1 MKRLI
6 HNVLIIASI
15 LSTLI
20 SPLVIYT
27 ESRAQGEQ
35 LTYLPLIFNKYDP
48 YPGMVFIS
56 AGEFSMGCDPGNS
69 AEYCRPDL
77 LPWLTNEFPMH
88 QVYLESYYIEI
99 YEVTNQKYSKCVEAG
114 ICAPPL
120 NYSSYTR
127 PSYFDNPDFANYPV
141 IYITWSQANTYCA
154 WAGKRLPTEAEWEKA
169 ARGTEYRVFPW
180 GNEQINCSLANYWS
194 TTHFCVGDT
203 TEVGSYPLG
212 ASIYGVLDLAGNVKE
227 WVSDWYQ
234 ADYYNIS
241 PYYNPM
247 GPDTGTAKVARG
259 GSFYSSDFG
268 VRTAMRECPT

>member
-1 MKRLI
+1 MKHFHRKSFLA
-6 HNVLIIASI
+6 LIILLSI
-15 LSTLI
+15 LFMLMI
-20 SPLVIYT
+20 SRQ
-27 ESRAQGEQ
+27 SRAQDGQ
-35 LTYLPLIFNKYDP
+35 LSYLPVIYKVDLKYLE
-48 YPGMVFIS
+48 MAFIP
-56 AGEFSMGCDPGNS
+56 AGEFSMGCDPNNS
-69 AEYCRPDL
+69 EEYCRPDV
-77 LPWLTNEFPMH
+77 LPWLVDEFPMH
-88 QVYLESYYIEI
+88 QVYLNSYYIDI
-99 YEVTNQKYSKCVEAG
+99 YEVTIQKYSKCVEAG

-154 WAGKRLPTEAEWEKA
+154 WVGKRLPTEAEWEKA

-194 TTHFCVGDT
+194 TTHLCVGDT
-203 TEVGSYPLG
+203 IEVGSYPLG

-234 ADYYNIS
+234 ADYYSIS